1 MPCRLIRDEML
12 DSERVLALP
21 VEARWLYVTILLSA
35 DDLGLFEATS
45 FKLARRADIKREVG
59 EKLLSMLADSDL
71 VRLYD
76 VGDKRYG
83 FIPRFRQRIQIK
95 RLKHP
100 APPDALMQDDQDAI
114 NKIKHLAFKTTVG
127 QQLNNGL
134 PSVAQP
140 SEPEPEPEH
149 KPKDKEEKTKERATR
164 SQAVACPDAVN
175 ASVWSDWCQLRKAK
189 RAPVTAAAMA
199 AIEREAVKARMSLQD
214 ALETCCA
221 RGWAG
226 FKADWVTQNTTQPQY
241 NRRNIHDER
250 ADTIRQLT
258 GRHRQPAGEIIDIG
272 SGAIGLDGAPF

>member
-12 DSERVLALP
+12 DSERVLGLP

-45 FKLARRADIKREVG
+45 FKLARRADIKRETG
-59 EKLLSMLADSDL
+59 EKLLAMLADSDL

-76 VGDKRYG
+76 VEGKRYG

-100 APPDALMQDDQDAI
+100 APPDALMQDDQDAL
-114 NKIKHLAFKTTVG
+114 NKIKHLACKTTVG
-127 QQLNNGL
+127 QQLNNGF

-140 SEPEPEPEH
+140 SEPEPEPEPEH
-149 KPKDKEEKTKERATR
+149 KPKDKREKTKERATR
-164 SQAVACPDAVN
+164 LQAVACPDDVD

-199 AIEREAVKARMSLQD
+199 CIEREAAKARMSLQD
-214 ALETCCA
+214 ALQTCCA

-226 FKADWVTQNTTQPQY
+226 FKAEWVSNAGSCNSAIAGVTITKKFDPIEYLRAKNGNTT
-241 NRRNIHDER
+241 
-250 ADTIRQLT
+250 TT
-258 GRHRQPAGEIIDIG
+258 IIDI
-272 SGAIGLDGAPF
+272 

>member
-21 VEARWLYVTILLSA
+21 IEARWLYVTILLSA

-45 FKLARRADIKREVG
+45 FKLARRADIKREAG
-59 EKLLSMLADSDL
+59 ERLLTMLADCDL

-76 VGDKRYG
+76 IDGKRYG

-114 NKIKHLAFKTTVG
+114 NKIKHLACKTTVG
-127 QQLNNGL
+127 QPLRNRS

-140 SEPEPEPEH
+140 SEPEPEPEL
-149 KPKDKEEKTKERATR
+149 KPKDKGEKIKTRATR
-164 SQAVACPDAVN
+164 SQAVACPDDVD

-199 AIEREAVKARMSLQD
+199 AIEREAAKARMSLQD
-214 ALETCCA
+214 ALQTCCA

-226 FKADWVTQNTTQPQY
+226 FKAEWVQPTTQPQY
-241 NRRNIHDER
+241 NRRSIHDER

-258 GRHRQPAGEIIDIG
+258 GRHREPAGEIIDIG
-272 SGAIGLDGAPF
+272 GDPIGLDRAPF

>member
-45 FKLARRADIKREVG
+45 FKLARRADIKREAG
-59 EKLLSMLADSDL
+59 EKLLTMLADSDL

-76 VGDKRYG
+76 IDGKRYG

-114 NKIKHLAFKTTVG
+114 NKIKHLACKTTVG
-127 QQLNNGL
+127 QPLRNGS

-140 SEPEPEPEH
+140 SEPEPEPEL
-149 KPKDKEEKTKERATR
+149 KPKDKGEKIKTRATR
-164 SQAVACPDAVN
+164 SQAVACPDDVD
-175 ASVWSDWCQLRKAK
+175 ASVWADWCQLRKAK
-189 RAPVTAAAMA
+189 RAPVTAAAMEGIA
-199 AIEREAVKARMSLQD
+199 REAAKARMSLQD
-214 ALETCCA
+214 ALQTCCA

-226 FKADWVTQNTTQPQY
+226 FKAEWVSNSGSVIASSSGASTKKFDPIEYLRAKNGHTT
-241 NRRNIHDER
+241 
-250 ADTIRQLT
+250 TT
-258 GRHRQPAGEIIDIG
+258 IIDI
-272 SGAIGLDGAPF
+272 

>member
-59 EKLLSMLADSDL
+59 EKLLTMLADSDL

-76 VGDKRYG
+76 IDGKRYG

-100 APPDALMQDDQDAI
+100 APPDALMQDDHDAL
-114 NKIKHLAFKTTVG
+114 NKIKHLACKTTVG
-127 QQLNNGL
+127 QQLTNGL
-134 PSVAQP
+134 QSVAQP
-140 SEPEPEPEH
+140 SEPEPEPEL
-149 KPKDKEEKTKERATR
+149 KPKDKGEKIKTRATR
-164 SQAVACPDAVN
+164 LQAVACPDGVDAG
-175 ASVWSDWCQLRKAK
+175 VWSDWCQLRKAK

-199 AIEREAVKARMSLQD
+199 AIDREAAKARMSLQD
-214 ALETCCA
+214 ALQTCCA

-226 FKADWVTQNTTQPQY
+226 FKAEWVQPTTQPQY
-241 NRRNIHDER
+241 NRRSIHDER

-258 GRHRQPAGEIIDIG
+258 GRHREPAGEIIDIG
-272 SGAIGLDGAPF
+272 GDPLGLDRAPF